1 MRRHPQ
7 GGFTLIE
14 VMVAILLM
22 AIVSLVAWR
31 GLDSVSRAD
40 RHVKDSTEQ
49 ARALLRV
56 FNQLERDLAL
66 RASSELAE
74 PVLAGMD
81 PPSEKPLPAVRVQAS
96 DGRPA
101 RLELIRSSA
110 AADGLM
116 RVRWWLQGGTLYRA
130 AAPARDRFPLP
141 APAGRVAVLED
152 VAEFNLRVWEPGKG
166 WRHLTG
172 EARDNPPG
180 LEIELLRQSAQGPQR
195 YRQVL
200 GPLN

>member
-40 RHVKDSTEQ
+40 RHVKDS
-49 ARALLRV
+49 
-56 FNQLERDLAL
+56 
-66 RASSELAE
+66 SELVE

-110 AADGLM
+110 ADDGLM

>member
-1 MRRHPQ
+1 MKRRAHR
-7 GGFTLIE
+7 GFTLIE

-22 AIVSLVAWR
+22 SIVSLVAWR

-40 RHVKDSTEQ
+40 RHISDSTEQ

-66 RASSELAE
+66 RASSELVE
-74 PVLAGMD
+74 PALPGSE

-96 DGRPA
+96 DGQPA

-110 AADGLM
+110 ANDGLL

-130 AAPARDRFPLP
+130 AAPARERFPLP
-141 APAGRVAVLED
+141 APKGRVAVLEG
-152 VAEFNLRVWEPGKG
+152 VSEFNLRVWAPGKG
-166 WRHLTG
+166 WQRLTG
-172 EARDNPPG
+172 EARDNPLG
-180 LEIELLRQSAQGPQR
+180 LEIELLHEAAQGPQR